1 MPNYAKA
8 FPNSPIMHVDD
19 DTQIACIDL
28 PGETVRCVR
37 RKPKL
42 RVVLRKHRDVV
53 FDINL
58 GIGGQFSIESDESD
72 FYNTR
77 DKKLIRP
84 KTTVN
89 FAEGERLHLW
99 VSRTFTG
106 ALLLKHNGKLIARY
120 EPNQLDPH
128 TCTAQNPEGKPAPLI
143 VSMQVPHFDVLEPI
157 QTQLD
162 NTYEYYGARA
172 RATEPTHQTMHVHEV
187 QNWGENV
194 PKEVLNFLQ
203 NGGDS
208 TALDS
213 SGLVTRNWI
222 ISQILGDATYLHQNR
237 ELLKDIGSIKFK
249 LQKIVHKSG
258 KEAYYIIF
266 KGNHKLREVIKGTKY
281 LASNQKVLNLTFG
294 AGSIKGV
301 HAAAWENTKGLFKGS
316 ALISIAFTVT
326 VDIAEWLQ
334 DYQKKDANGN
344 PKRTV
349 VDLLETVGIDLI
361 KAGITAAATTVVVAA
376 FEYLLLA
383 FLGATLP
390 VSIVVVGL
398 IFMAAMLVDYG
409 VSYLDKKYKVSQNLK
424 NKMNEN
430 SELLIKNNPQ
440 DYNEYLTL
448 AP

>member
-28 PGETVRCVR
+28 PGETVRCIR

-58 GIGGQFSIESDESD
+58 GIGGQFSVESDESD

-84 KTTVN
+84 KTKVS

-162 NTYEYYGARA
+162 NTYEYYGAQA
-172 RATEPTHQTMHVHEV
+172 RATEPTHQSMHVHEV
-187 QNWGENV
+187 QNWGENL
-194 PKEVLNFLQ
+194 PEEVLNFLQ

-222 ISQILGDATYLHQNR
+222 ISQMLGDATYLHQNR
-237 ELLKDIGSIKFK
+237 ELLKDIGSTKFK

-266 KGNHKLREVIKGTKY
+266 KGNHKLREVMKGTKY

-294 AGSIKGV
+294 AGSIKGM

-361 KAGITAAATTVVVAA
+361 KAGITAAATTACTA
-376 FEYLLLA
+376 LIQFILLA
-383 FLGATLP
+383 GLSFTAPVALAVIGIFVIGA
-390 VSIVVVGL
+390 
-398 IFMAAMLVDYG
+398 FVDYKL
-409 VSYLDKKYKVSQNLK
+409 SSLDKKYKISQKLK
-424 NKMNEN
+424 NEINEQAKKLE
-430 SELLIKNNPQ
+430 SAQPE
-440 DYNEYLTL
+440 DYTNYSLL

>member
-84 KTTVN
+84 KTKVS
-89 FAEGERLHLW
+89 FVEGERLHLW

-157 QTQLD
+157 QTQLN
-162 NTYEYYGARA
+162 NTYEYYSAQARA
-172 RATEPTHQTMHVHEV
+172 AEPTHQSMHVHEV
-187 QNWGENV
+187 QNWGENL

-237 ELLKDIGSIKFK
+237 ELLKDIGSTKFK
-249 LQKIVHKSG
+249 LQKIIHKSG

-266 KGNHKLREVIKGTKY
+266 KGNHKLREVMKGTKY

-294 AGSIKGV
+294 AGSIKGM

-334 DYQKKDANGN
+334 DYQKSDANGK

-361 KAGITAAATTVVVAA
+361 KAGIIAAATTACTA
-376 FEYLLLA
+376 LIQFILLA
-383 FLGATLP
+383 GLGFTAP
-390 VSIVVVGL
+390 VAFAVIG
-398 IFMAAMLVDYG
+398 IFAIGAFVDYKL
-409 VSYLDKKYKVSQNLK
+409 SNLNKEYKISQKLKDKI
-424 NKMNEN
+424 NEQAKKLEN
-430 SELLIKNNPQ
+430 AQPE
-440 DYNEYLTL
+440 DYTNYSLL